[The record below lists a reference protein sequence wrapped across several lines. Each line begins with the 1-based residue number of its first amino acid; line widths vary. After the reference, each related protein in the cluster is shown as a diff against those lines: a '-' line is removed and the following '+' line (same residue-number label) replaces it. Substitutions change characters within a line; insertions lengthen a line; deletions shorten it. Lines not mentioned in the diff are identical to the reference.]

1 MSVNIL
7 GHLSSYDQ
15 EKQTVT
21 FTLSFVLPSMEEDI
35 EKLLQKP
42 GLHKFSFS
50 SVKESGTYGQQKRF
64 FGSISLLLDKV
75 LKRKHTAKELGVWYN
90 VMARKY
96 FGVSHYVL
104 GDEEGHVPRVHLS
117 ELSKEERDDVTEQ
130 IQADY
135 EHLGIDFA
143 GMGL

>member
-1 MSVNIL
+1 MAVNIL

-50 SVKESGTYGQQKRF
+50 SVKESGSYGQQKRW
-64 FGSISLLLDKV
+64 FGVISKILDKR
-75 LKRKHTAKELGVWYN
+75 LKRKHTAKELSIWYN

-96 FGVSHYVL
+96 FGISHYVL
-104 GDEEGHVPRVHLS
+104 GDENHDVPRVHLS

-130 IQADY
+130 VQADY

-143 GMGL
+143 AMGL